1 MPVCPPELLRK
12 FRKQHP
18 EIKVDVLV
26 QGHELADALEQD
38 KIQLAIVDEA
48 CGHRFHW
55 TPLTDAPLVA
65 VVPPDFPWQDETISL
80 ERLLQ
85 DPDKLADDLLLLTK
99 ALQNLSDDLRRGSK
113 ADGKGEVDA

>member
-1 MPVCPPELLRK
+1 M
-12 FRKQHP
+12 
-18 EIKVDVLV
+18 
-26 QGHELADALEQD
+26 
-38 KIQLAIVDEA
+38 
-48 CGHRFHW
+48 
-55 TPLTDAPLVA
+55 
-65 VVPPDFPWQDETISL
+65 L